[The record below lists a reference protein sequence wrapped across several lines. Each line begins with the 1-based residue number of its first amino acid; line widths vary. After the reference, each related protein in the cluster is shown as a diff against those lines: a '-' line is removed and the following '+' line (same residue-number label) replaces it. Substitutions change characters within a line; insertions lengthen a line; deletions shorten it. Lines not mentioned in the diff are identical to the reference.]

1 MGKMTRHEIQR
12 WKKKRRATFIVFCL
26 EHFAIGIVHTKFTS
40 TCWVY
45 LTRHLEAER
54 PFLMYG
60 LLTYFHYLP
69 NTLFGL
75 VTANLHDKFRQAKLF
90 MMCINFVCLFGGI
103 IYTIDVSVYYP
114 IIGCLLLGTRFFVT
128 PIAVG
133 ELARSY
139 PQEELTS
146 KMPIMN
152 FIFYL
157 GTGPASL
164 NNFLSQ
170 HINFNIGP
178 IVIDY
183 GNFPGLIMIIMYLT
197 LQILTL
203 IFVHDISLEYDLK
216 ADVEKERHREWGC
229 LVEASD
235 KDLQAVRKS
244 NDIDNPRISTK
255 LKRVLTSVDVVLMYF
270 LVFLFNY
277 IAFFSFSYA
286 SLLIQ
291 SELHYSAQYVN
302 LYYIVFTVIL
312 VLFLP
317 VIIFMKVT
325 SKASYY
331 AGVVSNILVIIIGI
345 LYKMMNPNQEKI
357 YNLTLLL
364 AIAFLYAVVYT
375 SEDIFLLC
383 TIAKFVKADIQ
394 SFADGIRGMMRMFGA
409 ATRCLSVPLFI
420 ENKDVFYLSS
430 LFILLLSIV
439 MMLAR
444 RSTLK
449 NPQAIV

>member
-1 MGKMTRHEIQR
+1 
-12 WKKKRRATFIVFCL
+12 
-26 EHFAIGIVHTKFTS
+26 
-40 TCWVY
+40 
-45 LTRHLEAER
+45 
-54 PFLMYG
+54 
-60 LLTYFHYLP
+60 
-69 NTLFGL
+69 
-75 VTANLHDKFRQAKLF
+75 
-90 MMCINFVCLFGGI
+90 
-103 IYTIDVSVYYP
+103 
-114 IIGCLLLGTRFFVT
+114 
-128 PIAVG
+128 
-133 ELARSY
+133 
-139 PQEELTS
+139 
-146 KMPIMN
+146 
-152 FIFYL
+152 
-157 GTGPASL
+157 
-164 NNFLSQ
+164 
-170 HINFNIGP
+170 
-178 IVIDY
+178 
-183 GNFPGLIMIIMYLT
+183 MIIMYLT